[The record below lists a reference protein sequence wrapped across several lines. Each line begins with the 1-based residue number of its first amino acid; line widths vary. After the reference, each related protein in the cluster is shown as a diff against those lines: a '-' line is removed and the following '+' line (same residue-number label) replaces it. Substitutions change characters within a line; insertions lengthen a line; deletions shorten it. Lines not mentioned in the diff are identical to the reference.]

1 MKNIIII
8 VFYLLLFPFYLL
20 GQTDAPLWIDEQFRH
35 REYPAE
41 IWYTGFVINNI
52 SKDRQLL
59 DALQEVENSARNKLI
74 EQIQISIESKS
85 ELHNINYSNGQDE
98 YLYTELAREIRTST
112 AATAANINVKSWYD
126 NDNLLVYAFAYVERT
141 QLADY
146 WKNQEKF
153 LLRESESKLLIAD
166 NSVLNGNKS
175 EAFRLCKSADS
186 LLKQASYFHRLYSA
200 TATAN
205 LPLSSYYDSLCYVV
219 ETRLLE
225 LRQSIKVFVDCTW
238 SCPAYPDFK
247 DKAYVVKEIVS
258 QILTNNNCTL
268 TDNPDNADYSLHMTA
283 STSQRSDG
291 SGPFG
296 IISYYADVTGKLT
309 NLHTGK
315 IVTSFAILQDPRAY
329 SAGNNTANAISKAFN
344 SNSLKTILSEHIITG
359 IQE

>member
-1 MKNIIII
+1 MCCSKDPILNDSSFVELLYYITMKNIIII

-41 IWYTGFVINNI
+41 IWHTGFAINNI

-59 DALQEVENSARNKLI
+59 DALLEVENSARNKLI

-175 EAFRLCKSADS
+175 EAFRLCKSAD
-186 LLKQASYFHRLYSA
+186 
-200 TATAN
+200 
-205 LPLSSYYDSLCYVV
+205 
-219 ETRLLE
+219 
-225 LRQSIKVFVDCTW
+225 
-238 SCPAYPDFK
+238 
-247 DKAYVVKEIVS
+247 
-258 QILTNNNCTL
+258 
-268 TDNPDNADYSLHMTA
+268 
-283 STSQRSDG
+283 
-291 SGPFG
+291 
-296 IISYYADVTGKLT
+296 
-309 NLHTGK
+309 
-315 IVTSFAILQDPRAY
+315 
-329 SAGNNTANAISKAFN
+329 
-344 SNSLKTILSEHIITG
+344 
-359 IQE
+359 